1 MSNLLKFNEWKEQKA
16 TTVKGGMIPIP
27 EDAYINDGKSHLWKT
42 KADEKMFDPRD
53 AGQIFYMYKDHCVAC
68 LGKGEDWLTLYQIE
82 TDVDY
87 RKQGKA
93 TALLEEVKFQAD
105 AHGLKFGSTV
115 ALNDEMKRLLKKLE
129 IEEYE

>member
-1 MSNLLKFNEWKEQKA
+1 MTEWKNAKMMLR
-16 TTVKGGMIPIP
+16 VKGGMIPIP
-27 EDAYINDGKSHLWKT
+27 EEAYVNDGKAHLWKM
-42 KADEKMFDPRD
+42 KND
-53 AGQIFYMYKDHCVAC
+53 AHFFTNDDVDIIYIYKDHCVAC
-68 LGKGEDWLTLYQIE
+68 VGKGKDWLTLYQIE
-82 TDVDY
+82 TDFDY

-93 TALLEEVKFQAD
+93 TALLKEVKFQAD